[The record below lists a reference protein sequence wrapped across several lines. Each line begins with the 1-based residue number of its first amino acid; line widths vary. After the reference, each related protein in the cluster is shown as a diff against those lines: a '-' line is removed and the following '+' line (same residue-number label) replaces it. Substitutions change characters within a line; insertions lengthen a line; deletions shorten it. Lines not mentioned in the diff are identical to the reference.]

1 MYRSSFDLSSHQGVA
16 KFGTLDKHANHQY
29 FLDILYI

>member
-16 KFGTLDKHANHQY
+16 KFGTLDKQTNDHY